1 MSAVTR
7 AGFDVMR
14 IREDFPIL
22 SQVPYGKPLVYLDN
36 AATAQKPRAVI
47 DATSRFYAEEYANV
61 NRGVH
66 YLSEQATVIY
76 DQARETVAR
85 FINADA
91 EEIIFTRGTTD
102 AINLVAASWGKRIRP
117 DDEILITEMEHHSN
131 IVPWQLLC
139 EERGAHLQVAPITR
153 AGELDL
159 DAFDAMISERTKLVS
174 VAHISNVLGTI
185 NPIREIIRL
194 AHAKSVPVLVD
205 GAQSAPH
212 MAIDVQ
218 TLDCEFYAF
227 SGHKLFGPTGIGV
240 LYAKRAMLEEM
251 PPYQG
256 GGDMIVSVSFDKST
270 YKSGPGRFEAGTPNI
285 AGVVGLGEAIRYV
298 DKIGLDQI
306 GEHENQLLQYATKK
320 LSLIPGLKIV
330 GNAKRKASVISFV
343 VEGVHPHDVGTVLDR
358 EGIAVRAGHHCAQPL
373 MRVMGVPATLR
384 ASFAFYNTKGEID
397 VLVGGLDKVREL
409 FS

>member
-1 MSAVTR
+1 
-7 AGFDVMR
+7 MR